1 MCDFVLSDTFGQHN
15 IYKIDVSKHKFLQ
28 YFISLY
34 KYENLQQLH
43 TISTSCPN
51 DNLSDKETDLHEIF
65 YNDIKKNATF
75 KQLYCNL
82 IKDIYDNL
90 FPEESVYIYQSF
102 PSIRIQYI
110 NNTVIPPHYDSDEL
124 GNHPVGEKNFILP
137 ITKMYGTNCVF
148 IESEPDKK
156 DFKGIEMDYG
166 DLFYFNGNRCTHYN
180 EKNIEANIRISL
192 DFRIILLKDY
202 KNYINSNS
210 IVFTNPR
217 DKRIP
222 VKMTIG
228 GYYQIYFT
236 TFRTEDAQSNRSNSF
251 ISAPEGGILN
261 ENWCKKR
268 DVENRSGDD
277 FDIIPTMMNSWYAN
291 KQLIMQ
297 TRPNF
302 DINEANAC
310 YEYMKTGD
318 NFVTEFKQTQYLE
331 KIICDFTGAKYCSM
345 ITSGTTALIAAFLAL
360 DIGKNDDVIVPNY
373 TMIASINAIKI
384 IGANPIIV
392 DVDSETGTITREIID
407 KFITERTKAVLHV
420 SLNNRT
426 NHLQEIVDYCNDRN
440 IFLVEDAA
448 QSLGCFLNKKHLG
461 TYGIIGCFSLSTPKI
476 ISTGQGGFLLT
487 DNEEIYKKINMIK
500 NFGRKEGGSEVY
512 EIFGLNLKFT
522 DIQAVIG
529 IEQMKKLPYRII
541 RMREIFDL
549 YYSELFEIRD
559 VCKMISPMNDEWIP
573 WFIDIFVEDRDSL
586 IAYLKQHNIQT
597 RVTYPQIDKTPM
609 YYNDDRLIH
618 SEYIS
623 TYGIFLPSHTLLT
636 DSEIYFI
643 CRIIKLY
650 FITKI

>member
-1 MCDFVLSDTFGQHN
+1 MSGFVLSDTFGHHN
-15 IYKIDVSKHKFLQ
+15 IYKIDVSKHTFLQ
-28 YFISLY
+28 YFIDLY

-43 TISTSCPN
+43 TISTSCHN

-110 NNTVIPPHYDSDEL
+110 NNIVIPPHYDSDQL
-124 GNHPVGEKNFILP
+124 GNHPIGEKNFILP

-180 EKNIEANIRISL
+180 EKNIEDNIRISL

-228 GYYQIYFT
+228 GYYQMC
-236 TFRTEDAQSNRSNSF
+236 
-251 ISAPEGGILN
+251 L
-261 ENWCKKR
+261 KKYAS
-268 DVENRSGDD
+268 ENRSSDD
-277 FDIIPTMMNSWYAN
+277 IDVISNMMNSWYVN

-310 YEYMKTGD
+310 YEYMKSGD
-318 NFVTEFKQTQYLE
+318 NFITEYKQTQYLE
-331 KIICDFTGAKYCSM
+331 KMICDFTGAKYCSM
-345 ITSGTTALIAAFLAL
+345 ITSGTTALIAAFLSL

-392 DVDSETGTITREIID
+392 DIDSETGTITKEMID
-407 KFITERTKAVLHV
+407 KFITEKTKAVLHV

-426 NHLQEIVDYCNDRN
+426 NQLQEIVEYCNDKN
-440 IFLVEDAA
+440 VFLVEDAA

-487 DNEEIYKKINMIK
+487 DNEDIYKKINMIK

-529 IEQMKKLPYRII
+529 IEQMKKLPYRIK
-541 RMREIFDL
+541 RMREIFDV
-549 YYSELFEIRD
+549 YYNELLEIRD
-559 VCKMISPMNDEWIP
+559 VCKMVPPMNDEWIP

-586 IAYLKQHNIQT
+586 ILYLKQHNIQT

-609 YYNDDRLIH
+609 YYNDDTLIH

-623 TYGIFLPSHTLLT
+623 TCGIFLPSHTLLS
-636 DSEIYFI
+636 DDDIHFI

>member
-1 MCDFVLSDTFGQHN
+1 MSSFELSYIFGHHN
-15 IYKIDVSKHKFLQ
+15 IYKIDTEKHNFLQ
-28 YFISLY
+28 YFIDLY
-34 KYENLQQLH
+34 KYDNLQQLH
-43 TISTSCPN
+43 TISSSCPS
-51 DNLSDKETDLHEIF
+51 DNLSDKETDLHKIF
-65 YNDIKKNATF
+65 YNDIKQNDQF

-90 FPEESVYIYQSF
+90 FPEETVYIYQSF
-102 PSIRIQYI
+102 PSIRIQYF
-110 NNTVIPPHYDSDEL
+110 NNTVIPPHCDSDKL

-137 ITKMYGTNCVF
+137 ITKMYGTNRVF

-156 DFKGIEMDYG
+156 DFKGIDMDYG
-166 DLFYFNGNRCTHYN
+166 DLFYFNGNKCTHYN
-180 EKNIEANIRISL
+180 EKNIEDNIRISL
-192 DFRIILLKDY
+192 DFRIILFKDY
-202 KNYINSNS
+202 KNYIDSNS

-228 GYYQIYFT
+228 GYYQMCFKNQNT
-236 TFRTEDAQSNRSNSF
+236 SSDE
-251 ISAPEGGILN
+251 
-261 ENWCKKR
+261 
-268 DVENRSGDD
+268 
-277 FDIIPTMMNSWYAN
+277 FDIISTMMNSWYSN

-318 NFVTEFKQTQYLE
+318 NFVTEFKQTQHLE
-331 KIICDFTGAKYCSM
+331 KMICDFTGSKYCSM

-392 DVDSETGTITREIID
+392 DVDIETGTITKEIID
-407 KFITERTKAVLHV
+407 KSMTEKTKAVLHV

-426 NHLQEIVDYCNDRN
+426 KHLQEIVEYCNDKN
-440 IFLVEDAA
+440 VFLVEDAA
-448 QSLGCFLNKKHLG
+448 QSLGCFLNKKHIG

-487 DNEEIYKKINMIK
+487 DNEELYKKINMIK

-529 IEQMKKLPYRII
+529 IEQMKKLPYRIR

-549 YYSELFEIRD
+549 YYDELLEIRH
-559 VCKMISPMNDEWIP
+559 VCKMIPPMNDEWIP

-586 IAYLKQHNIQT
+586 IDYLKQHNIQT
-597 RVTYPQIDKTPM
+597 RVTYPQINKTPM
-609 YYNDDRLIH
+609 YNNDHLLTN

-623 TYGIFLPSHTLLT
+623 TCGIFLPSHTLLT
-636 DSEIYFI
+636 NSDILFI
-643 CRIIKLY
+643 CKIIKLY
-650 FITKI
+650 FITKL

>member
-1 MCDFVLSDTFGQHN
+1 MTIFELRDTFGHHN
-15 IYKIDVSKHKFLQ
+15 IYKIDTSKHNFLQ
-28 YFISLY
+28 YFIDLY
-34 KYENLQQLH
+34 KYDNLQQLH
-43 TISTSCPN
+43 TISSSCPS
-51 DNLSDKETDLHEIF
+51 DNLSDKETDLHQIF
-65 YNDIKKNATF
+65 YNNIKQNDQF

-90 FPEESVYIYQSF
+90 FPEETVYIYQSF
-102 PSIRIQYI
+102 PSIRIQYF
-110 NNTVIPPHYDSDEL
+110 NNTVIPPHCDSDKL

-137 ITKMYGTNCVF
+137 ITKMYGTNRVF

-156 DFKGIEMDYG
+156 DFKGIDMDYG
-166 DLFYFNGNRCTHYN
+166 DLFYFNGNKCTHYN
-180 EKNIEANIRISL
+180 EKNIEDNIRISL

-202 KNYINSNS
+202 KNYIDSNS

-228 GYYQIYFT
+228 GYYQMCFKNQNT
-236 TFRTEDAQSNRSNSF
+236 SS
-251 ISAPEGGILN
+251 
-261 ENWCKKR
+261 
-268 DVENRSGDD
+268 DD
-277 FDIIPTMMNSWYAN
+277 FDIISTMTNSWYSN

-318 NFVTEFKQTQYLE
+318 NFVTEFKQTQHLE
-331 KIICDFTGAKYCSM
+331 KMICDFTGAKYCSM

-392 DVDSETGTITREIID
+392 DVDIETGTITKEIID
-407 KFITERTKAVLHV
+407 KSMTEKTKAVLHV

-426 NHLQEIVDYCNDRN
+426 KHLQEIVEYCNDKN
-440 IFLVEDAA
+440 VFLVEDAA
-448 QSLGCFLNKKHLG
+448 QSLGCFLNKKHIG
-461 TYGIIGCFSLSTPKI
+461 TFGLIGCFSLSTPKI

-487 DNEEIYKKINMIK
+487 DNEELYKKINMIK

-529 IEQMKKLPYRII
+529 IEQMKKLPYRIR

-549 YYSELFEIRD
+549 YYNELLEIRH
-559 VCKMISPMNDEWIP
+559 VCKMIPPMNDEWIP

-586 IAYLKQHNIQT
+586 IDYLKQHNIQT
-597 RVTYPQIDKTPM
+597 RVTYPQINKTPM
-609 YYNDDRLIH
+609 YNNDNLLTN

-623 TYGIFLPSHTLLT
+623 TCGIFLPSHTLLT
-636 DSEIYFI
+636 DSDIHFI
-643 CRIIKLY
+643 CKIIKLY
-650 FITKI
+650 FITKIK